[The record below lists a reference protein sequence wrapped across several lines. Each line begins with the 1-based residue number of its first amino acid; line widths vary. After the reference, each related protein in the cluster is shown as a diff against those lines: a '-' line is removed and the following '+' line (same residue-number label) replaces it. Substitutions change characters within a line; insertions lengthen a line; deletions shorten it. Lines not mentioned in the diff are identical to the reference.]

1 MITIS
6 INIPLEIISDEKGY
20 IDRECPK
27 ENCLYNYKVY
37 LQDWQNN
44 FSAEQVFCPRC
55 GGFDKAENWW
65 TEKQNEQI
73 LNIINSYVQNR
84 IQKDLNTSFKKLE
97 RSTRNSKFFKIKY
110 KPLKPITFENN
121 PIGQNKEWEQDIQ
134 CSNCESRFSVIGMA
148 YFCPC
153 CGKNLILDN
162 AEEAIII
169 IQKKIDS
176 IDEMKVLLVENYDTD
191 IAQSMTDSMLEKS
204 IGEVISVFQKIAETK
219 YKTFSTKK
227 VRTNDF
233 QILNKGNKLFLEATG
248 KGYLEWITQDEYNY
262 LSLMF
267 QKRHILEHN
276 DGIIDKKYL
285 EKTNDL
291 EYGINQRLVITHK
304 DVSIFIS
311 IIMKLTNG
319 IKNLRV

>member
-1 MITIS
+1 
-6 INIPLEIISDEKGY
+6 
-20 IDRECPK
+20 
-27 ENCLYNYKVY
+27 
-37 LQDWQNN
+37 
-44 FSAEQVFCPRC
+44 
-55 GGFDKAENWW
+55 
-65 TEKQNEQI
+65 
-73 LNIINSYVQNR
+73 YVQHK

-204 IGEVISVFQKIAETK
+204 IGEVISVF
-219 YKTFSTKK
+219 
-227 VRTNDF
+227 
-233 QILNKGNKLFLEATG
+233 
-248 KGYLEWITQDEYNY
+248 
-262 LSLMF
+262 
-267 QKRHILEHN
+267 
-276 DGIIDKKYL
+276 
-285 EKTNDL
+285 
-291 EYGINQRLVITHK
+291 
-304 DVSIFIS
+304 
-311 IIMKLTNG
+311 
-319 IKNLRV
+319 